1 MKQER
6 VSPYALALINKAMID
21 VSKSIQLLQWYYHFL
36 SLGKFLENVIHH
48 QDLSVYAQN
57 MPVKTGKDT
66 SFSLKWDTI
75 KTLLQQI
82 HNNPDKKNLFW
93 YMVEINAWRGIFGT
107 MRELLLDRDD
117 FQRFVQHT
125 LQDQYFAFEQVII
138 FVRNILTH
146 SIDSNIT
153 LEKESII
160 GQKIYLADRKI
171 HRVHLDFVYAEY
183 IAARSGSKQYGVH
196 IELDFNTLKEGKWLL
211 DFIDTHQLYMMVE
224 LCHNLCTLYK
234 QNKPKPIK
242 RTPGYKKQDT
252 KTYQRR
258 ATQNKSKR
266 KK

>member
-1 MKQER
+1 
-6 VSPYALALINKAMID
+6 MID

-48 QDLSVYAQN
+48 HDLSVYAQN
-57 MPVKTGKDT
+57 MQVKTGKDT
-66 SFSLKWDTI
+66 SFSLKWDSI

-82 HNNPDKKNLFW
+82 HSNPNKKNLFG

-160 GQKIYLADRKI
+160 GQKMYLAERKI

-183 IAARSGSKQYGVH
+183 ITARSGSKQYGVH
-196 IELDFNTLKEGKWLL
+196 IELDFKILKEGKSLL
-211 DFIDTHQLYMMVE
+211 DFIDTHQLYVMVE

-234 QNKPKPIK
+234 QSKPATVK
-242 RTPGYKKQDT
+242 RTPWYKKQDT

-258 ATQNKSKR
+258 ALENK
-266 KK
+266 KKKK